1 MGLEFFYYP
10 VPFSPSEKSE
20 RFTEPAFLQID
31 NFAIGP
37 VDDIVIELREVDAR
51 RPLGRMSH
59 PGADHRER
67 CAAVTGQ
74 SGP

>member
-1 MGLEFFYYP
+1 MGLDFFYRP
-10 VPFSPSEKSE
+10 APFFPSEKSE
-20 RFTEPAFLQID
+20 RLAEPPFLQID
-31 NFAIGP
+31 DFTIRP

-51 RPLGRMSH
+51 RPFGRVSH

>member
-1 MGLEFFYYP
+1 MGLEFFYCP

-31 NFAIGP
+31 DFAIRP
-37 VDDIVIELREVDAR
+37 VDDIVIELREVNTR

>member
-1 MGLEFFYYP
+1 MGLEFYYCP

-31 NFAIGP
+31 DFAIGP

-67 CAAVTGQ
+67 CAAISGQ
-74 SGP
+74 SCP